1 MVSSALDQLQQAL
14 QERNIQLNRNDFV
27 RAFNS
32 DETQDELVDWTKEF
46 TSPECLLTSEE
57 RALFVRYISSS

>member
-14 QERNIQLNRNDFV
+14 QERNIQLNRNDIA

-32 DETQDELVDWTKEF
+32 NETKNELVDWTKEF